1 MLTIGAEMRGF
12 GRGLALAAGVA
23 DASELDLDRKLGE
36 DKKVAVRAVAL
47 LLEGSTSLT
56 YLAQPQ
62 QCAARADGA
71 ARVVGSGWA
80 GLAGDVA
87 WREAC
92 EGLVSK

>member
-23 DASELDLDRKLGE
+23 DASELDLAGKLGE

-56 YLAQPQ
+56 SLDLYGAPRVPMALRVWSGAGGRGWR
-62 QCAARADGA
+62 AMWRGGRRARG
-71 ARVVGSGWA
+71 
-80 GLAGDVA
+80 
-87 WREAC
+87 
-92 EGLVSK
+92 